1 MTSQQKAAVDA
12 LKNDGFKV
20 IEDTHSAICLVRG
33 NDFRLV
39 KQDGRQQRAKR
50 DRR

>member
-1 MTSQQKAAVDA
+1 MTPQQKAAVDA

-20 IEDTHSAICLVRG
+20 IEDTHSGICLVRG
-33 NDFRLV
+33 NDYRLV
-39 KQDGRQQRAKR
+39 KQDGRQQRAKH